1 MAIRYLPLHLRHSPT
16 SRVRDFALLTGLEA
30 AVRGMLISAMPLTV
44 YATLG
49 TASATSAAYFA
60 AGILSLIWGLMV
72 PWATRFIPRRWAY
85 SCGCAMYVGGMV
97 LAITAHPVAIV
108 AALMLNAMA
117 TVTIFV
123 CLNAYVLDY
132 IERAD
137 LARNQ
142 SIQMLYAATPWMI
155 GPMLGVWLRSIWAPA
170 PFLVAG
176 TFALALLATFW
187 WARLGNGK
195 QISRAKR
202 PAANPLAYLGRFFR
216 QTRLIAGWGFAVI
229 RSCGWW
235 VYVVYLPIFCVEAGL
250 GDKVGGMALSLSNG
264 LLFVA
269 PLIGRRA
276 RAVGVRQSVRTAF
289 AVCGVLML
297 LAALVSPLPWATVL
311 ILMLASGALV
321 TLDVVGGL
329 PFLMAVKPSERTE
342 MSAVYSSFRD
352 VSGIVTP
359 GVAFLVLL
367 VAPLPA
373 IFASCAAG
381 MGGAWAMAGKLH
393 RRLGAPRPSRGGLQ
407 AGPR

>member
-1 MAIRYLPLHLRHSPT
+1 MAIRYLPLLLRHSPT
-16 SRVRDFALLTGLEA
+16 SRLRDFALLTGLEA

-49 TASATSAAYFA
+49 SASATSAAYFA
-60 AGILSLIWGLMV
+60 AGIVSLIWGLMV

-85 SCGCAMYVGGMV
+85 TLGCVMYMCGMA
-97 LAITAHPVAIV
+97 LATTGNPVATI
-108 AALMLNAMA
+108 AALMLNAAA

-132 IERAD
+132 IDRAD

-142 SIQMLYAATPWMI
+142 STQMLYAATPWMI
-155 GPMLGVWLRSIWAPA
+155 GPVLGVWLRAHWAPA
-170 PFLVAG
+170 PFMLAG
-176 TFALALLATFW
+176 FFAACLLGVFW
-187 WARLGNGK
+187 WLRLGNGK
-195 QISRAKR
+195 QIARAKG
-202 PAANPLAYLGRFFR
+202 PAANPLAYLSRFFQ

-250 GDKVGGMALSLSNG
+250 GDKVGGIALSISNA

-269 PLIGRRA
+269 PLIARRA
-276 RAVGVRQSVRTAF
+276 RAAGVRRSVQVAF
-289 AVCGVLML
+289 AGCGMCLI
-297 LAALVSPLPWATVL
+297 AATALSPWPWATVVV
-311 ILMLASGALV
+311 LMLSSVFLV
-321 TLDVVGGL
+321 VLDVVGGL

-359 GVAFLVLL
+359 GVAFVVLL

-373 IFASCAAG
+373 IFAAFAG
-381 MGGAWAMAGKLH
+381 GMALAWGIAGRLH
-393 RRLGAPRPSRGGLQ
+393 PRLGDARPSRGG
-407 AGPR
+407 ASG